1 MARNGRQGF
10 TLIELLVVIA
20 IIGILAAMVFP
31 VFARARESA
40 RRAVCLSN
48 VKNINLA
55 IQMYLADNNDTC
67 PPEETSQ
74 EAKDY
79 FFAANPEGRGSCSKH
94 ANANPYQRWPV
105 VFDEYVKN
113 RDVWRC
119 PSAKLPGGAGVIVD
133 PVRYGGWLNAW
144 KVNEGFWTSG
154 ENPYT
159 FGPCKHSW
167 PTGWGGIVTDSFLQ
181 QRIAGNVAAMPNER
195 AQGAFEM
202 GIGLTAPAGLKL
214 VQVEDT
220 VRYVMVGDAGPT
232 ADAQNLWSI
241 LATPDICFID
251 CAVCCDYMDWE
262 LCPTWVDDPACVAA
276 MYATATNNGA
286 FFQPE
291 VGKKYAR
298 HLGGSNVGFL
308 DGHAAWMSWGA
319 IKASWMAEELDGVY
333 GNCCSD
339 PPNFIY

>member
-1 MARNGRQGF
+1 MRGRKGF

-40 RRAVCLSN
+40 RKAVCLSN

-55 IQMYLADNNDTC
+55 IQMYLSDNNDTC

-79 FFAANPEGRGSCSKH
+79 FLATNPEGRSSCSKH
-94 ANANPYQRWPV
+94 AYANPYHRWPV

-119 PSAKLPGGAGVIVD
+119 PSAKLPGGAGVILD
-133 PVRYGGWLNAW
+133 PVKYGGWLGAW
-144 KVNEGFWTSG
+144 RAGEGFW
-154 ENPYT
+154 NADDNMYT

-167 PTGWGGIVTDSFLQ
+167 PTGWGGEVTDSFLQ
-181 QRIAGNVAAMPNER
+181 QRIAGNVAANPNAR
-195 AQGAFEM
+195 AAKAFEM

-214 VQVEDT
+214 AQVDDT

-232 ADAQNLWSI
+232 ADSQNLWSI
-241 LATPDICFID
+241 LASPDICFID

-262 LCPTWVDDPACVAA
+262 VCAPEVPSECLDNL
-276 MYATATNNGA
+276 YATATNDGA
-286 FFQPE
+286 FFTAE

-319 IKASWMAEELDGVY
+319 IKTGWMNGDLQGI
-333 GNCCSD
+333 GSNCCST
-339 PPNFIY
+339 PSEFIY